1 MAAQKI
7 RLCDYVLL
15 HSFCFVVPCNKCSYE
30 TIFEPFY
37 IVLAIKL
44 VCFALFQRRTID
56 DLLLLSA
63 VEEEVDSDVE
73 TLLLGLVAKEPRP
86 FQRSFRIDLAIL
98 DDQECINLFRCK
110 N

>member
-1 MAAQKI
+1 M
-7 RLCDYVLL
+7 RLGCSKKQDGGSKDKVGSYDYVLL
-15 HSFCFVVPCNKCSYE
+15 LSFCFVVPCNKCSYE

-63 VEEEVDSDVE
+63 VEEEEEEEEDSHVA
-73 TLLLGLVAKEPRP
+73 TLLLDLVAKEPRP
-86 FQRSFRIDLAIL
+86 FQRSFRID
-98 DDQECINLFRCK
+98 FR
-110 N
+110 